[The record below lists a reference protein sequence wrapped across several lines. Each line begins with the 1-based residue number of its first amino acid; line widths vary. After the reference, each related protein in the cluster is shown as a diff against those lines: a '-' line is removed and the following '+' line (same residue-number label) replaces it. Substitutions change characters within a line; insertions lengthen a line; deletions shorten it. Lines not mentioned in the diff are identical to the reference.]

1 MTSGGWSTPSERSP
15 DMEESDPPS
24 TRGQAATM
32 TRTTAAEAAAAT
44 TVEATGASD
53 GEQRSLVRRYRQ
65 AFWDEPL
72 LSQIGRKGRTGFIV
86 PEDAKI
92 SEWARGKKG
101 RGEAILDPSLR
112 RRSDAPL
119 PELSELQVLRHF
131 NRLSQMN
138 FSVETGM
145 YPLGSCTM
153 KYNPKA
159 SEAIASSPRMRD
171 AHPLQHDSTV
181 QGLLEIF
188 YELGSMLCE
197 VSGMTSFALS
207 TAAGAQGEFAGVLMI
222 RKYLRDHG
230 RGEKNEILVPDS
242 AHGTNPA
249 SAAMAGYQVV
259 KVPSDENGQVR
270 VGTVQEKITPRT
282 AGMML
287 TVPNTLGIF
296 EPDVKEISKAV
307 HDAGGLMYYDGA
319 NMNALLGKAR
329 PGDMGFDVVHLNL
342 HKTFATPHGG
352 GGPGAGPVGA
362 RGDLEEYLPVPIV
375 VKETRERDGAG
386 DVVGT
391 PRYSLDYDR
400 RNSIGRLKG
409 FYANSAI
416 LLRAYVYIR
425 LLGSSGLDNVSSLA
439 VLGANYL
446 LSKLNPE
453 AYTIPHGR
461 GIRRKHEAIVS
472 MKGRQGAAMKIAKGL
487 LDYGVM
493 SPTVYFPLT
502 VEEDLMIEPT
512 ETETI
517 EALDDYAEIMNALY
531 ERLKAGELES
541 EPKNT
546 AIGRIDEVKASH
558 PMTLKVKW

>member
-1 MTSGGWSTPSERSP
+1 MAG
-15 DMEESDPPS
+15 DVD
-24 TRGQAATM
+24 
-32 TRTTAAEAAAAT
+32 TTT
-44 TVEATGASD
+44 T
-53 GEQRSLVRRYRQ
+53 RYRQ

-72 LSQIGRKGRTGFIV
+72 LSEISKRGRLGFLV
-86 PEDAKI
+86 PEDPKI
-92 SEWARGKKG
+92 KEWARGKL
-101 RGEAILDPSLR
+101 ALVPSSVR
-112 RRSDAPL
+112 RAEDTTL

-138 FSVETGM
+138 FSVESGM

-159 SEAIASSPRMRD
+159 SEAIASSPRMRE

-181 QGLLEIF
+181 QGLLQVF
-188 YELGSMLCE
+188 HELSGMLCE
-197 VSGMTSFALS
+197 ITGMKKFALS
-207 TAAGAQGEFAGVLMI
+207 TAAGAQGELAGVLMM
-222 RKYLRDHG
+222 RKYLKDMG
-230 RGEKNEILVPDS
+230 RGAKNEILVADS

-249 SAAMAGYQVV
+249 SAAMAGFEVV
-259 KVPSDENGQVR
+259 KVPSDENGQVM
-270 VGTVQEKITPRT
+270 VESVKAKITPRT

-296 EPDVKEISKAV
+296 EPDVDEIAGTI

-362 RGDLEEYLPVPIV
+362 GDELEDYLPVPLV
-375 VKETRERDGAG
+375 EKSGEEYR
-386 DVVGT
+386 
-391 PRYSLDYDR
+391 LDYAR
-400 RNSIGRLKG
+400 AKTIGRLKG

-416 LLRAYVYIR
+416 LLRAYTYIR
-425 LLGSSGLDNVSSLA
+425 LLGSDGLDNVSSLA

-453 AYTIPHGR
+453 AYAIPHGA
-461 GIRRKHEAIVS
+461 GIRRKHEAVVS
-472 MKGRQGAAMKIAKGL
+472 VKGGHGGAGKIAKAL

-493 SPTVYFPLT
+493 APTVYFPLT
-502 VEEDLMIEPT
+502 VEEDMMIEPT
-512 ETETI
+512 ETETLESI
-517 EALDDYAEIMNALY
+517 DDYAEIMNSLF
-531 ERLKAGELES
+531 ERLRAGELDD
-541 EPKNT
+541 EPKN
-546 AIGRIDEVKASH
+546 ASIGRIDEVKASH
-558 PMTLKVKW
+558 PLTLKVKW

>member
-1 MTSGGWSTPSERSP
+1 MDTTEHASSSQG
-15 DMEESDPPS
+15 ES
-24 TRGQAATM
+24 A
-32 TRTTAAEAAAAT
+32 TAAEATAPS
-44 TVEATGASD
+44 EK
-53 GEQRSLVRRYRQ
+53 RSQRYRQ

-72 LSQIGRKGRTGFIV
+72 LSEIGRKGRVGFIV

-92 SEWARGKKG
+92 KEWARSREGAQG
-101 RGEAILDPSLR
+101 TGASSSAASLLPTSLLR
-112 RRSDAPL
+112 SSDAPL
-119 PELSELQVLRHF
+119 PELAELQVLRHF

-159 SEAIASSPRMRD
+159 SEAIASSPRMRE

-181 QGLLEIF
+181 QGLLEVF
-188 YELGSMLCE
+188 SELTAMLCE
-197 VSGMTSFALS
+197 ISGMTSFALS

-222 RKYLRDHG
+222 KKYLRDQG

-249 SAAMAGYQVV
+249 SAAMAGFQVV

-270 VGTVQEKITPRT
+270 ARTVEEKITPRT

-296 EPDVKEISKAV
+296 EPDVKEIAKAV

-362 RGDLEEYLPVPIV
+362 TGDLQEYLPVPLV
-375 VKETRERDGAG
+375 AKTTQKDGA
-386 DVVGT
+386 
-391 PRYSLDYDR
+391 PRYRLDYDR
-400 RNSIGRLKG
+400 PKTIGRLKG

-453 AYTIPHGR
+453 AYAIPHGR
-461 GIRRKHEAIVS
+461 GIWRKHEAIVS
-472 MKGRQGAAMKIAKGL
+472 MKGRPGAAMKIAKGL

-517 EALDDYAEIMNALY
+517 ESLDDYAEIMNSLY
-531 ERLKAGELES
+531 EKLKAGELEA

-558 PMTLKVKW
+558 PLTLKVKW

>member
-1 MTSGGWSTPSERSP
+1 MLSE
-15 DMEESDPPS
+15 
-24 TRGQAATM
+24 
-32 TRTTAAEAAAAT
+32 
-44 TVEATGASD
+44 
-53 GEQRSLVRRYRQ
+53 
-65 AFWDEPL
+65 
-72 LSQIGRKGRTGFIV
+72 IGRKGRIGFIV
-86 PEDAKI
+86 PADAKI
-92 SEWARGKKG
+92 DQWAKGKKLVP
-101 RGEAILDPSLR
+101 EAMR
-112 RRSDAPL
+112 RKEGTPL

-138 FSVETGM
+138 YSVESGM

-159 SEAIASSPRMRD
+159 SEAIASSPRMRES
-171 AHPLQHDSTV
+171 HPLQPDFTV
-181 QGLLEIF
+181 QGLLQTF
-188 YELGSMLCE
+188 YELSDMLCE
-197 VSGMTSFALS
+197 IAGMKSFALS

-222 RKYLRDHG
+222 KKYLRDKGERG
-230 RGEKNEILVPDS
+230 RNEILVPDS

-249 SAAMAGYQVV
+249 SAAMAGFEVV
-259 KVPSDENGQVR
+259 KVLSDENALVR
-270 VGTVQEKITPRT
+270 AEAVKAKLSPRT
-282 AGMML
+282 AGMMF

-296 EPDVKEISKAV
+296 EPEVKEIAETV
-307 HDAGGLMYYDGA
+307 HDGGGLMYYDGA

-329 PGDMGFDVVHLNL
+329 PGDMGFDIVHLNL

-362 RGDLEEYLPVPIV
+362 QGDLQAYLPLPMVTKV
-375 VKETRERDGAG
+375 EGADGA
-386 DVVGT
+386 
-391 PRYSLDYDR
+391 PEYHLDYDR
-400 RNSIGRLKG
+400 PKSIGRLKG

-416 LLRAYVYIR
+416 LLRAYTYIR

-453 AYTIPHGR
+453 AYAILQAK

-472 MKGRQGAAMKIAKGL
+472 MKGRPGAAMKIAKGL

-517 EALDDYAEIMNALY
+517 EALDDYAEIMNSLY
-531 ERLKAGELES
+531 ERLKAGELED

-546 AIGRIDEVKASH
+546 SVGRIDEVKASH
-558 PMTLKVKW
+558 PLTLKVKW